1 RALLEQKQKKKR
13 QEPQMVQ
20 SNVDGRS
27 RARWTKQSEEQAPLV
42 ESCLSSNSSTIYH
55 VQDAERDEGKV
66 ISDAQLPRSAKKGK
80 ASANS
85 TPQTGSEKKE
95 RKGKHKAINSPAAHQ
110 DDSQIQILTVGH
122 SAAEEGEAEPV
133 MSCTQSQS
141 KQDLRVTMLKKGKT
155 FAV

>member
-1 RALLEQKQKKKR
+1 MERAVPGVGRGLVGGNFRVGVGGAKTPLERALLEQKQKKKR

-95 RKGKHKAINSPAAHQ
+95 RKGKHK
-110 DDSQIQILTVGH
+110 
-122 SAAEEGEAEPV
+122 
-133 MSCTQSQS
+133 
-141 KQDLRVTMLKKGKT
+141 
-155 FAV
+155 